1 MFALGLTPPGE
12 PVTPETMQLDDLV
25 KFAESLGAPTVV
37 AILIIMRIERR
48 MDELTKTLAGMPGI
62 FAEIMARHLV
72 DHQHP
77 GPKK

>member
-37 AILIIMRIERR
+37 AILIIMRIEGR
-48 MDELTKTLAGMPGI
+48 MDELTKTIAGMPGV
-62 FAEIMARHLV
+62 FAEIMARHLG
-72 DHQHP
+72 DHQHQ
-77 GPKK
+77 GQKK